1 MLEHGRLICYA
12 RARMPP
18 IPPIE
23 VVSLTKRYG
32 RHRGVEDLTFQVG
45 VGEIF
50 GFLGPNGAGKTTTI
64 RVLVGLLRSNGGT
77 ARIFGRDC
85 WTGTERVHRDLAF
98 IPGDLR
104 LYESMGVVEFLQ
116 FMARLHGGVRPRRIE
131 ALADRL
137 DLDLGRTIKHLSK
150 GNRQKVGLVQALM
163 HEAPLLVL
171 DEPSVGLDPL
181 MEVIFMDLMREERA
195 AGRTIFLSSHNLSE
209 VERLCD
215 RVAIIREGRLVAL
228 EHIDALKAK
237 RVRQMSVLFNQ
248 PVDPRAFER
257 DGIVV
262 LDRGERRVRLA
273 VRGDINPLIRTL
285 AAYDVV
291 DLTFSEPDLEDV
303 FLHYYKEEPA
313 EKVDA

>member
-1 MLEHGRLICYA
+1 MEVADTLWLLGRDRDA
-12 RARMPP
+12 EGRV
-18 IPPIE
+18 IP
-23 VVSLTKRYG
+23 G
-32 RHRGVEDLTFQVG
+32 
-45 VGEIF
+45 
-50 GFLGPNGAGKTTTI
+50 
-64 RVLVGLLRSNGGT
+64 
-77 ARIFGRDC
+77 ARIRATYDLCERGLAWRD
-85 WTGTERVHRDLAF
+85 
-98 IPGDLR
+98 
-104 LYESMGVVEFLQ
+104 GVT
-116 FMARLHGGVRPRRIE
+116 A
-131 ALADRL
+131 
-137 DLDLGRTIKHLSK
+137 
-150 GNRQKVGLVQALM
+150 
-163 HEAPLLVL
+163 
-171 DEPSVGLDPL
+171 EPA
-181 MEVIFMDLMREERA
+181 FMDLMREERA

-285 AAYDVV
+285 AAYDVA